1 MRMMAHRSRSQVL
14 PEVDGDATL
23 YSARIATNRTSTTRR
38 SLCRS
43 QFGEI
48 QQEPSA
54 VVDADEKN
62 VLSLAL
68 KDLLLL
74 TLLNDEHSC
83 LNSKVCGLYRT

>member
-54 VVDADEKN
+54 VVDADGKKR
-62 VLSLAL
+62 SLIGVERPSS
-68 KDLLLL
+68 
-74 TLLNDEHSC
+74 THS
-83 LNSKVCGLYRT
+83 SE